1 MLKVE
6 HIMVNYGD
14 FQAISDV
21 SLDMKEG
28 EIVALLGSNG
38 AGKSTTINTLS
49 GMTDLRAGKITF
61 MGQDISN
68 TPAFDRVK
76 M

>member
-28 EIVALLGSNG
+28 EIVALLGG
-38 AGKSTTINTLS
+38 QKE
-49 GMTDLRAGKITF
+49 TF
-61 MGQDISN
+61 PERKVSSCG
-68 TPAFDRVK
+68 PV
-76 M
+76 

>member
-1 MLKVE
+1 
-6 HIMVNYGD
+6 MVNYGD

-38 AGKSTTINTLS
+38 AGKSTIYMYLS
-49 GMTDLRAGKITF
+49 DHFSSLPKAVTKFGYGR
-61 MGQDISN
+61 QQ
-68 TPAFDRVK
+68 P
-76 M
+76 